1 MRYRKRCDFN
11 IANFKFLAGMHV
23 LHVINRLFDPLIFEH
38 LLDYAMRR
46 LGKKCQAL
54 PFALQLAKAVRVIGM
69 FVGNQD
75 AVEVIGLLPAQRFK
89 APQHFF
95 FAQACID
102 KESGVFGLKQ
112 RGVARTTRS

>member
-11 IANFKFLAGMHV
+11 IANFKFLAGMDV
-23 LHVINRLFDPLIFEH
+23 LHVIDCFLDALIFEH
-38 LLDYAMRR
+38 LLDHAMCW

-95 FAQACID
+95 FAQPGID
-102 KESGVFGLKQ
+102 EESGVFGLKQ
-112 RGVARTTRS
+112 RGVARTARS